1 MAQREIDNKKDILSI
16 GSKELAYLGDSVY
29 EVNIRKTLIR
39 LGIRGV
45 KDLNKMSMNYVSA
58 LYQADIFSFLKDYLT
73 EDEMKVALRGRNTKI
88 KHSSKSVNISTYR
101 LATALECVFGYLYLL
116 DDTERIKELMD
127 KIFEYK
133 KAEVI

>member
-1 MAQREIDNKKDILSI
+1 MGESKIDPKEISFI

-29 EVNIRKTLIR
+29 EVNIRKRLIR

-45 KDLNKMSMNYVSA
+45 KDLNKKSMNYVSA
-58 LYQADIFSFLKDYLT
+58 LYQADIFSFLKEFFTT
-73 EDEMKVALRGRNTKI
+73 EEAKVANRGRNTKI
-88 KHSSKSVNISTYR
+88 KHSSKSVSMMTYR

-116 DDTERIKELMD
+116 EDYERIEFLME

-133 KAEVI
+133 SIEVE

>member
-1 MAQREIDNKKDILSI
+1 VAQREIDNKKDVLSI

-45 KDLNKMSMNYVSA
+45 KDLNKLSMYYVSA
-58 LYQADIFSFLKDYLT
+58 LYQADIFSYLKQFFT
-73 EDEMKVALRGRNTKI
+73 EEEMKVALRGRNTKI
-88 KHSSKSVNISTYR
+88 KHSSKSVGINTYR

-116 DDTERIKELMD
+116 GNIDRIEELIN
-127 KIFEYK
+127 KVFEYK
-133 KAEVI
+133 KVEVI

>member
-45 KDLNKMSMNYVSA
+45 KDLNKISMNYVSA
-58 LYQADIFSFLKDYLT
+58 LYQADIFSYLKEYLT
-73 EDEMKVALRGRNTKI
+73 NEELKVANRGRNTKI
-88 KHSSKSVNISTYR
+88 KHSSKSVDIHTYR

-116 DDTERIKELMD
+116 EDIDRISELVD

-133 KAEVI
+133 NPEVM

>member
-1 MAQREIDNKKDILSI
+1 MAQTEIDQKKNVLSV

-45 KDLNKMSMNYVSA
+45 KELNNMSMNYVSA
-58 LYQADIFSFLKDYLT
+58 LYQADIFSYLKSYFT
-73 EDEMKVALRGRNTKI
+73 EDEMNVAKRGRNTKI
-88 KHSSKSVNISTYR
+88 KHSSKSVNIATYR

-116 DDTERIKELMD
+116 GNNDRINELID
-127 KIFEYK
+127 KVFEYK
-133 KAEVI
+133 NIEVL